1 MNQQIDTPEEEVLE
15 NEDDFGVPDPREK
28 PPFWKRELLLGYS
41 LPWLLG
47 ITLLAVASLWYLFG
61 PSLSFTNNTPSES
74 SFSEVEN
81 TLDGASPGAV
91 ETISH
96 KSAPIPAAQPTAQTS
111 TPMAQGDAASMMTDI
126 RDELNDR
133 DRKINDSLTSLKDS
147 VTRLSDAIKRD
158 EAYAVETRSQLNDLT
173 QKLAVLETKASST
186 EPSRPS
192 SQTKKRQTAS
202 AVSGMKIMSLEAG
215 MAWIKWQGSTWSV
228 REGDSLGNVTIR
240 QIDPATRSVVTTG
253 GTLR

>member
-1 MNQQIDTPEEEVLE
+1 MNQQIDIPEEETLE
-15 NEDDFGVPDPREK
+15 SEDDFGAPDPREK
-28 PPFWKRELLLGYS
+28 PPFWKRELLFGYS

-61 PSLSFTNNTPSES
+61 PSLSFSNNTPSES

-81 TLDGASPGAV
+81 TLDGAQHSAV
-91 ETISH
+91 E
-96 KSAPIPAAQPTAQTS
+96 AIPQASTTPTTTQPAVQAS
-111 TPMAQGDAASMMTDI
+111 PPMVQGDTVSMMTDI

-133 DRKINDSLTSLKDS
+133 DRKINDSLTSIKDS

-158 EAYAVETRSQLNDLT
+158 EAYAVETRAQLNDLT
-173 QKLAVLETKASST
+173 QKLAGLETRASAT
-186 EPSRPS
+186 ESSRPAS
-192 SQTKKRQTAS
+192 LPQKRQTTS

-228 REGDSLGNVTIR
+228 REGDTLGKVTIR

>member
-1 MNQQIDTPEEEVLE
+1 MNQQIDISEEETLE
-15 NEDDFGVPDPREK
+15 SEDDFGAPDPREK
-28 PPFWKRELLLGYS
+28 LPFWKRELLFGYS
-41 LPWLLG
+41 LPWILG
-47 ITLLAVASLWYLFG
+47 ITILAVASLWYLFG
-61 PSLSFTNNTPSES
+61 PSLSFSNNTPSDS

-81 TLDGASPGAV
+81 TLDGASSGAV
-91 ETISH
+91 GSISH
-96 KSAPIPAAQPTAQTS
+96 ASASIPATQPTVQTAP
-111 TPMAQGDAASMMTDI
+111 PMAQGDTTSMMTDI

-133 DRKINDSLTSLKDS
+133 DRKINDSLASLKDS

-158 EAYAVETRSQLNDLT
+158 EAYAVETRAQLSDLV
-173 QKLAVLETKASST
+173 QKLAVLETRASTT
-186 EPSRPS
+186 ETSKPA
-192 SQTKKRQTAS
+192 TKTQKRQAAS

-228 REGDSLGNVTIR
+228 REGDTLGKVTIR